1 MSLIPYDHTTAA
13 AYRTAREVPREGLVW
28 WRAAVEPYVR
38 GSELVVDV
46 GAGTGAFATAFAEWF
61 DVRVTAVDPSPA
73 MRALI
78 PAHPLVDVVAGTAE
92 SLPLADDAADAAW
105 ISTAIHHVTDL
116 DAAARELRRVLCLGA
131 PVLIRSVFP
140 GRHEG
145 VRLFR
150 YFPEATREL
159 SAFPTVERVCAAF
172 ADAGFE
178 RVLSLGLVPQQT
190 APSLRVA
197 AERIRREAD
206 TVLRGLSDEEFA
218 EGMNRMWASVA
229 AEDHPAPVVD
239 HLDLLVLC

>member
-1 MSLIPYDHTTAA
+1 MAMIPYDRTTAA
-13 AYRTAREVPREGLVW
+13 AYRTAGEVPREGLAW
-28 WRAAVEPYVR
+28 WRKAVAPYV
-38 GSELVVDV
+38 GGAEMIIDV

-61 DVRVTAVDPSPA
+61 DVRVTAVDPSPQ

-92 SLPLADDAADAAW
+92 SLPVADDAADAAW
-105 ISTAIHHVTDL
+105 ISTAIHHLADL

-131 PVLIRSVFP
+131 PVLIRDVFP

-145 VRLFR
+145 VRLFQ
-150 YFPEATREL
+150 YFPEATKAL
-159 SAFPTVERVCAAF
+159 SDFPTVERVCAAF

-197 AERIRREAD
+197 AERIHREAN
-206 TVLRGLSDEEFA
+206 TVLRRLSDEEFA
-218 EGMNRMWASVA
+218 RGMSRMWASAA
-229 AEDHPAPVVD
+229 AEDPPAPVID